1 MDWSEARELLAGI
14 AAKREITDSDLVRA
28 FIIAQERPWL
38 DISAVSLM
46 VEKHCPALN
55 RRSGARNVTNI
66 PPRDRREFIRLI
78 CDAPINPASD
88 YGLLANMRTSCEI
101 TDDEIGLATSIVEDT
116 TRDRRAIRA
125 LINEFT
131 GPHARKHEPEYD
143 IPQERRPDYIGALL
157 MMLGQ

>member
-28 FIIAQERPWL
+28 FVIAQECPWL

-46 VEKHCPALN
+46 VENHCPARN

-66 PPRDRREFIRLI
+66 PPRRRREFILLI
-78 CDAPINPASD
+78 RDAPIHPASD
-88 YGLLANMRTSCEI
+88 YGLLTDMRAAREI
-101 TDDEIGLATSIVEDT
+101 TDGEIGLATSIVQDT
-116 TRDRRAIRA
+116 TGDRRAIRA

-157 MMLGQ
+157 RMLGQ